1 VLGIKEDQMERNL
14 KETLDGWEI
23 SLNRNIHMYT
33 HALSVKNGVYKLN
46 IDCEDLPTDVKT
58 IGIWLYNLD
67 VPDALKTELKDL
79 LLKWTM
85 QFEVDF
91 QIYIS
96 RDKFVT
102 NAHQ

>member
-33 HALSVKNGVYKLN
+33 HDLSVKNGVYTLN

-67 VPDALKTELKDL
+67 VPDALKAELKEL

-85 QFEVDF
+85 QFDVNF

>member
-1 VLGIKEDQMERNL
+1 MLGIKEDQMERNL

-33 HALSVKNGVYKLN
+33 HDLSVKNGVYTLN

-67 VPDALKTELKDL
+67 VPDALKAELNEL

-85 QFEVDF
+85 QFDVNF

-102 NAHQ
+102 NAYQ

>member
-1 VLGIKEDQMERNL
+1 MERNL

-33 HALSVKNGVYKLN
+33 HALSVKKGGYKLN
-46 IDCEDLPTDVKT
+46 IDCEDLPTYVKT

-67 VPDALKTELKDL
+67 VPDTLKTELKDL
-79 LLKWTM
+79 LLKWTR
-85 QFEVDF
+85 QFEVNF